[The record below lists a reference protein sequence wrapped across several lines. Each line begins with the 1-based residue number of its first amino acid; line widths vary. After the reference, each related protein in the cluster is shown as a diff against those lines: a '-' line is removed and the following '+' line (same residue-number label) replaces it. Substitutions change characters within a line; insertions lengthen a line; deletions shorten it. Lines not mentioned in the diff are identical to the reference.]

1 MTPTIK
7 AEERPTRPKGELRRL
22 RDQGKVPG
30 NLYGGKASGSTPI
43 AVEEKELLVLL
54 RHHPNAVLD
63 LEMAG
68 SDTRP
73 VMVAGV
79 QRDPLTRNVLHIDLR
94 EIDLKTPVRTHA
106 PLEPAGES
114 PAEKEGGIVQMLL
127 HELEIECLPAD
138 IPDAIPVDV
147 SGLKL
152 GDSLV
157 VRDLKVPPGVL
168 VKTDPS
174 LVVVT
179 VLAPQKDDAEPAEP
193 EANAAETDRSGAEEK
208 TAARS

>member
-1 MTPTIK
+1 MTPSIR
-7 AEERPTRPKGELRRL
+7 AEERASHTKGELRRL

-30 NLYGGKASGSTPI
+30 NVYGGKASGSTPI
-43 AVEEKELLVLL
+43 AVEEKELLALL

-63 LEMAG
+63 LELPG
-68 SDTRP
+68 SDARP

-79 QRDPLTRNVLHIDLR
+79 QRDPLTRSVLHIDLR

-106 PLEPAGES
+106 PLEPVGES
-114 PAEKEGGIVQMLL
+114 PGAKEGGIVQMLL

-138 IPDAIPVDV
+138 IPEGIPVDI
-147 SGLKL
+147 SGLHL

-157 VRDLKVPPGVL
+157 VRDLKAPPGVS
-168 VKTDPS
+168 VRTDPS

-179 VLAPQKDDAEPAEP
+179 VLTPQKEDAEPEEP
-193 EANAAETDRSGAEEK
+193 EANVAEAGRGGAEKAE
-208 TAARS
+208 ARS